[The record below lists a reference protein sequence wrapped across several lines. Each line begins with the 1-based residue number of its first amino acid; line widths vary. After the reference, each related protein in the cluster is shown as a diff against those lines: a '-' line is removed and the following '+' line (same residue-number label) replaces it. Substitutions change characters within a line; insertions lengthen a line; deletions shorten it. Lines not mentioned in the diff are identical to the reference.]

1 MLNMSI
7 TKLLGIKY
15 PIFQGGMAQIAMAP
29 LVGAVAN
36 AGGLG
41 IIGSGGLSADRLR
54 EEIRKTKAITDKPF
68 AVNLMLMMH
77 NIPELIEVILEEGV
91 KIVTTGAGTPAPYMA
106 TFKEHGII
114 VIPVVPSV
122 KIAKKMEAL
131 GVDAIVAEGTEAG
144 GHVGETTTMA
154 LLPQITSAVRI
165 PVIGAGGIADGRGI
179 AAAFALG
186 ASGVQVGTRFL
197 TTFECPTHEN
207 FKKAVIDADD
217 TSTTVTGRS
226 LGGPVRSIKNSMIA
240 EFQKL
245 ESQGATR
252 DELEKISLGSLR
264 KSVFEGDTDRGSVM
278 AGQIAGLC
286 NEITTVEEMI
296 TSMFAEAQEVLNQLG
311 KVTIVERELA
321 FV

>member
-1 MLNMSI
+1 MSI

-29 LVGAVAN
+29 LAGAVSN

-41 IIGSGGLSADRLR
+41 VIGSGGLTADRLR
-54 EEIRKTKAITDKPF
+54 EEIRKTKEITNKPF
-68 AVNLMLMMH
+68 AVNLMLMMK
-77 NIPELIEVILEEGV
+77 NIPELIEVVIDEGV
-91 KIVTTGAGTPAPYMA
+91 GIVTTGAGTPAPYM
-106 TFKEHGII
+106 TIFKEHGIK

-154 LLPQITSAVRI
+154 LLPQVVSAVSI
-165 PVIGAGGIADGRGI
+165 PVVGAGGIADGRGI

-186 ASGVQVGTRFL
+186 AQGVQVGTRFL
-197 TTFECPTHEN
+197 ATVECPTHEN
-207 FKKAVIDADD
+207 FKLAVVNADD

-240 EFQKL
+240 EFL
-245 ESQGATR
+245 ELEKQNASR

-264 KSVFEGDTDRGSVM
+264 KAVFEGDTDRGSVM
-278 AGQIAGLC
+278 AGQICGLV

-296 TSMFAEAQEVLNQLG
+296 TSMFAEAQEVLNRLG
-311 KVTIVERELA
+311 KITVAEEEKEL
-321 FV
+321 VLV

>member
-1 MLNMSI
+1 MNI

-15 PIFQGGMAQIAMAP
+15 PIFQGGMAQIALAP
-29 LVGAVAN
+29 LAGAVSN

-54 EEIRKTKAITDKPF
+54 EEIRKTKEITNKPF
-68 AVNLMLMMH
+68 AVNLMLMMK
-77 NIPELIEVILEEGV
+77 NIPELIEVVIEEGV
-91 KIVTTGAGTPAPYMA
+91 KIVTTGAGTPAPYMPI
-106 TFKEHGII
+106 FKEYGIT

-154 LLPQITSAVRI
+154 LLPQVTSAVSI

-186 ASGVQVGTRFL
+186 AQGVQVGTRFL
-197 TTFECPTHEN
+197 ATVECPTHEN
-207 FKKAVIDADD
+207 FKLAVINADD

-240 EFQKL
+240 EFQEL
-245 ESQGATR
+245 ERQNASR

-264 KSVFEGDTDRGSVM
+264 KAVFEGDTDRGSVM
-278 AGQIAGLC
+278 AGQICGLVQ
-286 NEITTVEEMI
+286 EITTVEEMI
-296 TSMFAEAQEVLNQLG
+296 TSMFAEAQEVLNNLG
-311 KVTIVERELA
+311 KITVMEEEKEL
-321 FV
+321 VLV

>member
-1 MLNMSI
+1 MSI

-15 PIFQGGMAQIAMAP
+15 PIFQGAMAQIALAP

-41 IIGSGGLSADRLR
+41 IIGSGGLTADRLR
-54 EEIRKTKAITDKPF
+54 EEIRKTREITDKPF

-77 NIPELIEVILEEGV
+77 NIPELIQVIIEEGV
-91 KIVTTGAGTPAPYMA
+91 KIVTTGAGTPAPYME
-106 TFKEHGII
+106 TFKKNGII

-154 LLPQITSAVRI
+154 LLPQVVSAVSI

-186 ASGVQVGTRFL
+186 AQGVQVGTRFL
-197 TTFECPTHEN
+197 TTIECPTHDN
-207 FKKAVIDADD
+207 FKQAVVSADD
-217 TSTTVTGRS
+217 TSTIVTGRS
-226 LGGPVRSIKNSMIA
+226 IGGPVRSIKNRMVT
-240 EFQKL
+240 EFLNL
-245 ESQGATR
+245 ERQNASR
-252 DELEKISLGSLR
+252 DELEKLSLGSLR
-264 KSVFEGDTDRGSVM
+264 KAVQEGDTEEGSVM
-278 AGQIAGLC
+278 AGQICGMC

-296 TSMFAEAQEVLNQLG
+296 TSMFNEAQEVINNLG
-311 KVTIVERELA
+311 NIRVIA
-321 FV
+321 

>member
-1 MLNMSI
+1 MSI

-15 PIFQGGMAQIAMAP
+15 PIFQGGMAQIALSP
-29 LVGAVAN
+29 LVGAVSN

-41 IIGSGGLSADRLR
+41 IIGSGGFSADRLR
-54 EEIRKTKAITDKPF
+54 EEIRKTKEITKNPF

-77 NIPELIEVILEEGV
+77 NIPGLIEVIIEEGV
-91 KIVTTGAGTPAPYMA
+91 KIVTTGAGTPAPYME
-106 TFKEHGII
+106 TFKKNGII

-154 LLPQITSAVRI
+154 LLPQVVSAVSI
-165 PVIGAGGIADGRGI
+165 PVIGAGGIGDGRGV

-186 ASGVQVGTRFL
+186 AQGVQVGTRFL
-197 TTFECPTHEN
+197 TTVECPTHEN
-207 FKKAVIDADD
+207 FKLAVIHADD

-226 LGGPVRSIKNSMIA
+226 LGGPVRSIKNSMIN
-240 EFQKL
+240 EFLRL
-245 ESQGATR
+245 ERENASR
-252 DELEKISLGSLR
+252 DELEKLSLGSLR
-264 KSVFEGDTDRGSVM
+264 KSVFEGDTEKGSVM
-278 AGQIAGLC
+278 AGQICGLC

-296 TSMFAEAQEVLNQLG
+296 TSMFKEAQEVLNNLG
-311 KVTIVERELA
+311 KITVFEQEL
-321 FV
+321 VLN

>member
-1 MLNMSI
+1 MSI

-15 PIFQGGMAQIAMAP
+15 PIFQGAMAQIALAP

-54 EEIRKTKAITDKPF
+54 EEIRKTREITDKPF

-77 NIPELIEVILEEGV
+77 NIPELINVIIEEGV
-91 KIVTTGAGTPAPYMA
+91 KIVTTGAGTPAPYME
-106 TFKEHGII
+106 TFKKNGII

-154 LLPQITSAVRI
+154 LLPQVVSAVSI
-165 PVIGAGGIADGRGI
+165 PVIGAGGVADGRGI

-186 ASGVQVGTRFL
+186 AQGVQVGTRFL
-197 TTFECPTHEN
+197 TTVECPTHEN
-207 FKKAVIDADD
+207 FKQAVIEADD
-217 TSTTVTGRS
+217 TSTIVTGRS
-226 LGGPVRSIKNSMIA
+226 LGGPVRSIKNSMVK
-240 EFQKL
+240 EFLNL
-245 ESQGATR
+245 ERQNASR
-252 DELEKISLGSLR
+252 DELEKLSLGSLR
-264 KSVFEGDTDRGSVM
+264 KAVQEGDTDQGSVM
-278 AGQIAGLC
+278 AGQICGMC

-296 TSMFAEAQEVLNQLG
+296 TSMFEEAQEVLNKLG
-311 KVTIVERELA
+311 QITMVEKELVMA
-321 FV
+321 

>member
-1 MLNMSI
+1 MSI
-7 TKLLGIKY
+7 TGLLGIKY
-15 PIFQGGMAQIAMAP
+15 PIFQGGMAQIALSP
-29 LVGAVAN
+29 LVGAVSN

-41 IIGSGGLSADRLR
+41 IIGSGGFSADKLR
-54 EEIRKTKAITDKPF
+54 EEIRKTKEITNKPF

-91 KIVTTGAGTPAPYMA
+91 KIVTTGAGTPAPYME
-106 TFKEHGII
+106 TFKKNGII

-154 LLPQITSAVRI
+154 LLPQVVSAVSI
-165 PVIGAGGIADGRGI
+165 PVIGAGGIGDGRGV

-186 ASGVQVGTRFL
+186 AEGVQVGTRFL
-197 TTFECPTHEN
+197 ATVECPTHEN
-207 FKKAVIDADD
+207 FKLAVINADD

-226 LGGPVRSIKNSMIA
+226 LGGPVRSIKNSMIN
-240 EFQKL
+240 EFLRL
-245 ESQGATR
+245 ERENASR
-252 DELEKISLGSLR
+252 DELEKLSLGSLR
-264 KSVFEGDTDRGSVM
+264 KSVFEGDTDQGSVM
-278 AGQIAGLC
+278 AGQICGLC

-296 TSMFAEAQEVLNQLG
+296 VTMFKEAQEVLNNLG
-311 KVTIVERELA
+311 KITVFEKEPVLN
-321 FV
+321 

>member
-1 MLNMSI
+1 MSI

-15 PIFQGGMAQIAMAP
+15 PIFQGGMAQIATAP

-41 IIGSGGLSADRLR
+41 IIGSGGFTADRLR
-54 EEIRKTKAITDKPF
+54 EEIQKTKTITDKPF
-68 AVNLMLMMH
+68 AVNLMLMMK

-91 KIVTTGAGTPAPYMA
+91 KIVTTGAGTPAPYME
-106 TFKEHGII
+106 TFKENGII

-154 LLPQITSAVRI
+154 LLPQVVSAVSI
-165 PVIGAGGIADGRGI
+165 PVIGAGGIADGRGV

-186 ASGVQVGTRFL
+186 AQGVQVGTRFL
-197 TTFECPTHEN
+197 ATIECPTHPN
-207 FKKAVIDADD
+207 FKQAVIEADD

-240 EFQKL
+240 EFLKL
-245 ESQGATR
+245 ESQNASR
-252 DELEKISLGSLR
+252 DELEKLSMGSLR
-264 KSVFEGDTDRGSVM
+264 KAVFEGDAERGSIM
-278 AGQIAGLC
+278 AGQICGLC

-296 TSMFAEAQEVLNQLG
+296 TSMFNEAEEVLNQLG
-311 KVTIVERELA
+311 KITIVDSEREL
-321 FV
+321 VLV

>member
-1 MLNMSI
+1 MSI
-7 TKLLGIKY
+7 TGLLGIKY
-15 PIFQGGMAQIAMAP
+15 PIFQGGMAQIALSP
-29 LVGAVAN
+29 LVGAVSN

-41 IIGSGGLSADRLR
+41 IIGSGGFSADKLR
-54 EEIRKTKAITDKPF
+54 EEIRKTKEITNKPF

-91 KIVTTGAGTPAPYMA
+91 KIVTTGAGTPAPYME
-106 TFKEHGII
+106 TFKKNGII

-154 LLPQITSAVRI
+154 LLPQVVSAVSI
-165 PVIGAGGIADGRGI
+165 PVIGAGGIGDGRGV

-186 ASGVQVGTRFL
+186 AQGVQVGTRFL
-197 TTFECPTHEN
+197 ATVECPTHEN
-207 FKKAVIDADD
+207 FKLAVINADD

-226 LGGPVRSIKNSMIA
+226 LGGPVRSIKNSMIN
-240 EFQKL
+240 EFLRL
-245 ESQGATR
+245 ERENASR
-252 DELEKISLGSLR
+252 DELEKLSLGSLR
-264 KSVFEGDTDRGSVM
+264 KSVFEGDTDQGSVM
-278 AGQIAGLC
+278 AGQICGLC

-296 TSMFAEAQEVLNQLG
+296 VTMFKEAQEVLNNLG
-311 KVTIVERELA
+311 KITVFEKEPVLN
-321 FV
+321 

>member
-1 MLNMSI
+1 MSI

-29 LVGAVAN
+29 LAGAVSN

-41 IIGSGGLSADRLR
+41 IIGSGGLTADRLR
-54 EEIRKTKAITDKPF
+54 EEIRKTKEITDKPF

-77 NIPELIEVILEEGV
+77 NIPELIEVVIEEGV

-106 TFKEHGII
+106 TFKEHGIK
-114 VIPVVPSV
+114 VIPVIPSV

-154 LLPQITSAVRI
+154 LLPQVVSAVSI
-165 PVIGAGGIADGRGI
+165 PVVGAGGIADGRGI

-186 ASGVQVGTRFL
+186 AQGVQVGTRFL
-197 TTFECPTHEN
+197 ATVECPTHEN
-207 FKKAVIDADD
+207 FKLAVVNADD

-240 EFQKL
+240 EFQEL
-245 ESQGATR
+245 ERQNASR

-264 KSVFEGDTDRGSVM
+264 KAVFEGDTDRGSVM
-278 AGQIAGLC
+278 AGQICGLV

-296 TSMFAEAQEVLNQLG
+296 TSMFAEAQEVLNNLG
-311 KVTIVERELA
+311 KITIVEEKELQ

>member
-1 MLNMSI
+1 MNI

-15 PIFQGGMAQIAMAP
+15 PIFQGGMAQIALAP
-29 LVGAVAN
+29 LAGAVSN

-41 IIGSGGLSADRLR
+41 IIGSGGLTADRLR
-54 EEIRKTKAITDKPF
+54 EEIRKTKEITNKPF
-68 AVNLMLMMH
+68 AVNLMLMMK
-77 NIPELIEVILEEGV
+77 NIPELIEVVIEEGV
-91 KIVTTGAGTPAPYMA
+91 KIVTTGAGTPAPYMPI
-106 TFKEHGII
+106 FKEYGIT

-131 GVDAIVAEGTEAG
+131 GVDAIVSEGTEAG

-154 LLPQITSAVRI
+154 LLPQVTSAVSI

-186 ASGVQVGTRFL
+186 AQGVQVGTRFL
-197 TTFECPTHEN
+197 ATVECPTHEN
-207 FKKAVIDADD
+207 FKLAVINADD

-240 EFQKL
+240 EFQEL
-245 ESQGATR
+245 ERQNASR

-264 KSVFEGDTDRGSVM
+264 KAVFEGDTDRGSVM
-278 AGQIAGLC
+278 AGQICGLVR
-286 NEITTVEEMI
+286 EITTVEEMI
-296 TSMFAEAQEVLNQLG
+296 TSMFAEAQEVLNNLG
-311 KVTIVERELA
+311 KITVMEEEKEL
-321 FV
+321 VLV

>member
-1 MLNMSI
+1 MSI

-15 PIFQGGMAQIAMAP
+15 PIFQGGMAQIALSP
-29 LVGAVAN
+29 LVGAVSN

-41 IIGSGGLSADRLR
+41 IIGSGGFSADKLR
-54 EEIRKTKAITDKPF
+54 EEIRKTKEITNNPF

-77 NIPELIEVILEEGV
+77 NIPELIEVIIEEGV
-91 KIVTTGAGTPAPYMA
+91 KIVTTGAGTPAPYME
-106 TFKEHGII
+106 TFKKNGII

-154 LLPQITSAVRI
+154 LLPQVVSAVSI
-165 PVIGAGGIADGRGI
+165 PVIGAGGIGDGRGV

-186 ASGVQVGTRFL
+186 AQGVQVGTRFL
-197 TTFECPTHEN
+197 ATVECPTHEN
-207 FKKAVIDADD
+207 FKLAVIHADD

-226 LGGPVRSIKNSMIA
+226 LGGPVRSIKNSMIN
-240 EFQKL
+240 EFLRL
-245 ESQGATR
+245 ERENASR
-252 DELEKISLGSLR
+252 DELEKLSLGSLR
-264 KSVFEGDTDRGSVM
+264 KSVFEGDTDQGSVM
-278 AGQIAGLC
+278 AGQICGLC

-296 TSMFAEAQEVLNQLG
+296 TSMFKEAQEVFNNLG
-311 KVTIVERELA
+311 KITVFEQEL
-321 FV
+321 VLN